1 MPEKCHDHASCPAM
15 VKVNDLENRFDD
27 YRKQSHETH
36 SEIFGRLNSLER
48 SESRIKEKLESI
60 DEKLDKLLDWK
71 DGEQAKPAKT
81 WDKVR
86 NTIITVVV
94 TALVTY
100 ILAQLGLK

>member
-1 MPEKCHDHASCPAM
+1 MPEKCPDPASCPAM
-15 VKVNDLENRFDD
+15 VKVEALEKRFDN
-27 YRKQSHETH
+27 YCKRSHETH
-36 SEIFGRLNSLER
+36 GEIFGRLNSLER

-60 DEKLDKLLDWK
+60 DEKLDKILSWK

-81 WDKVR
+81 WGKVR

>member
-1 MPEKCHDHASCPAM
+1 MAKIEQKQ
-15 VKVNDLENRFDD
+15 VVVN
-27 YRKQSHETH
+27 
-36 SEIFGRLNSLER
+36 G
-48 SESRIKEKLESI
+48 IKEKLESI
-60 DEKLDKLLDWK
+60 DERLDKLLSWK
-71 DGEQAKPAKT
+71 DGEQEKPAKT